1 MPLARQSE
9 RSRSRIAMVISTL
22 RILTAPQARAKIV
35 RTLTE
40 TQIRQIVE
48 IQLDR
53 LQARLA
59 ERHLTL
65 TCTDTAKAYLA
76 RVGYDPAF
84 WALPL
89 KRAMQR
95 ELETPLARRIVRGE
109 VRDGMHVL
117 VDVVSDGL
125 VFKAAEA
132 TVAA

>member
-1 MPLARQSE
+1 VDE
-9 RSRSRIAMVISTL
+9 
-22 RILTAPQARAKIV
+22 IV
-35 RTLTE
+35 VFRPLTE
-40 TQIRQIVE
+40 KQIRQIVD

-65 TCTDTAKAYLA
+65 KCTDVAKAYLA

-84 WALPL
+84 GARPL

-95 ELETPLARRIVRGE
+95 ELETPLARQIVRGE
-109 VRDGMHVL
+109 IRDGMHVL

-132 TVAA
+132 VATEV

>member
-1 MPLARQSE
+1 MSEYMEKHTVARL
-9 RSRSRIAMVISTL
+9 IG
-22 RILTAPQARAKIV
+22 APPGYVGFDEGGQ
-35 RTLTE
+35 LTE

-59 ERHLTL
+59 ERHLML
-65 TCTDTAKAYLA
+65 TCTDAAKAYLA

-84 WALPL
+84 GARPL

-95 ELETPLARRIVRGE
+95 ELETPLARRIVAGE

-125 VFKAAEA
+125 VFKATEA
-132 TVAA
+132 TATGA

>member
-1 MPLARQSE
+1 
-9 RSRSRIAMVISTL
+9 
-22 RILTAPQARAKIV
+22 
-35 RTLTE
+35 
-40 TQIRQIVE
+40 
-48 IQLDR
+48 
-53 LQARLA
+53 LA

-65 TCTDTAKAYLA
+65 TCTDAAKAYLA

-84 WALPL
+84 GARPL

-109 VRDGMHVL
+109 IRDGMHVL

-132 TVAA
+132 TVSA